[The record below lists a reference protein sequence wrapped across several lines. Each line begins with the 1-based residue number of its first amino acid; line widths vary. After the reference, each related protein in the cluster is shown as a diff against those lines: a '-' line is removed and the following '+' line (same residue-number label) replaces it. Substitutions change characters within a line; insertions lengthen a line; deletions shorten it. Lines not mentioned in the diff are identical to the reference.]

1 MKKYRKNEENIDMI
15 NIKKAKKKLSNKIY
29 RNRWKY
35 LTYLLLIVL
44 FVEIIIIIKYILIK
58 KNKKSL
64 NNNLERI
71 LKNNELIINNT
82 IQDIKNN
89 SKYQL
94 ISQDSINIEINNNN
108 SEHKNIANIINL
120 TITDNIN
127 NNSRLND
134 MIISDEEIKY
144 DSLYNAAE
152 RAKDFINK
160 SFEGILFNSSFLLS
174 NNPII
179 TVVIPLYNCE
189 KTIKRA
195 IRSIQNQNISDF
207 EIILVNDL
215 STDNSSIIIEHLQKE
230 DQRIKIIN
238 NKKNMG
244 TLYTRCIGT
253 LSAKGKYIFPLD
265 NDDMFLDKDVF
276 YKIAIKTAEKYD
288 FDIVEFR
295 GIESKGTKNFFK
307 NNFWGTM
314 FNRHK
319 KGRILYQPELASYP
333 LRPAKELSHYHMS
346 DAYIWAKC
354 IKTDIYQNAIKLYGE
369 KRYSNFVTT
378 FEDLIINFIIF
389 QIAKSFNFIPKYGIL
404 RLFYGS
410 SAYLHT
416 SQIAFNKYEMRLLD
430 AVVDFSRNTFEG
442 KQIVVN
448 VAVKFLKNNAL
459 GETLKKEKYK
469 ILLKSILERI
479 YKCEYI
485 SEEHKQ
491 IIKEKSS
498 KFNLF

>member
-1 MKKYRKNEENIDMI
+1 M
-15 NIKKAKKKLSNKIY
+15 
-29 RNRWKY
+29 
-35 LTYLLLIVL
+35 
-44 FVEIIIIIKYILIK
+44 III
-58 KNKKSL
+58 
-64 NNNLERI
+64 
-71 LKNNELIINNT
+71 
-82 IQDIKNN
+82 
-89 SKYQL
+89 
-94 ISQDSINIEINNNN
+94 
-108 SEHKNIANIINL
+108 
-120 TITDNIN
+120 
-127 NNSRLND
+127 
-134 MIISDEEIKY
+134 DEEINS
-144 DSLYNAAE
+144 DSLFKAAE
-152 RAKDFINK
+152 RTRDFINK
-160 SFEGILFNSSFLLS
+160 CIKGIVSNSSFILS
-174 NNPII
+174 KNPII
-179 TVVIPLYNCE
+179 TVVIPIYNCE

-215 STDNSSIIIEHLQKE
+215 STDNSSIIIQQLQKE
-230 DQRIKIIN
+230 EQRIKIIN

-295 GIESKGTKNFFK
+295 GIDSKGTKNFFK
-307 NNFWGTM
+307 NNFWVTM

-319 KGRILYQPELASYP
+319 KGSVLYQPELASYP
-333 LRPAKELSHYHMS
+333 LRPAKKLSHYHMN
-346 DAYIWAKC
+346 DVYIWAKC
-354 IKTDIYQNAIKLYGE
+354 IKTEIYQKAIKLYGE
-369 KRYSNFVTT
+369 ERYSSFVTT
-378 FEDLIINFIIF
+378 FEDLIMNFIIF
-389 QIAKSFNFIPKYGIL
+389 QIAKSFIFIPKYGIL

-416 SQIAFNKYEMRLLD
+416 SQIALNKYEMRLLD
-430 AVVDFSRNTFEG
+430 VVVDFSRNTFEG

-469 ILLKSILERI
+469 RLLKSILERI

-498 KFNLF
+498 KFNLFNKRLY

>member
-1 MKKYRKNEENIDMI
+1 MKNKTKNEENIQMI
-15 NIKKAKKKLSNKIY
+15 NIKINKKKLYHKIY
-29 RNRWKY
+29 PNIWK
-35 LTYLLLIVL
+35 LFIYLLSII
-44 FVEIIIIIKYILIK
+44 FFIEIIMIIKFIFINIYMK
-58 KNKKSL
+58 KML
-64 NNNLERI
+64 NNSPERTS
-71 LKNNELIINNT
+71 KNNELKIKNT
-82 IQDIKNN
+82 NGEIKNN
-89 SKYQL
+89 TKFQL
-94 ISQDSINIEINNNN
+94 INF
-108 SEHKNIANIINL
+108 K
-120 TITDNIN
+120 ITDNTIN
-127 NNSRLND
+127 KTRFND
-134 MIISDEEIKY
+134 MIIIGEKLNY
-144 DSLYNAAE
+144 NSLFNAAE
-152 RAKDFINK
+152 RARDFINK
-160 SFEGILFNSSFLLS
+160 SIEGILFNSSYILS
-174 NNPII
+174 NNPLI
-179 TVVIPLYNCE
+179 TVVIPIYNCE